1 MNKTGDISNN
11 LNTPIPES
19 NPNPNSNPT
28 HFNIIRKP
36 NACVSFGLP
45 PTPPKHP
52 SPNPHNNKS
61 SSFHNNKTNPS
72 KLSQLS
78 SIFKSSGTKI
88 QMHELYINDTPS
100 NKTYFRHKSNHIS
113 TTKYNLFTFFPKSL
127 LIQFARLPNIYFLA
141 TAIIQSIPVISPL
154 TSASAIIPLVF
165 VLSVSMI
172 RELIEDLARNKYDK
186 LNNKELVK
194 VYRNGSFVIEES
206 QSLLVGEL
214 VILYNNSTVPTDMVL
229 LDSSHNEGLCYIET
243 GSLDGEKAL
252 KQKISLANGKF
263 SIMCANNKE
272 IENIKDLNVNGY
284 CQCDLPN
291 PDLHKLDGKVNLN
304 MNDEIDDYPLTTNQF
319 LLKGAIIKHTCW
331 ALGFVL
337 YTGLNNKIILN
348 SKRPRVKI
356 SNLESRMN
364 RYLIGIF
371 LAQIILCIICA
382 YTHHSNYHNHSKYY
396 DNYILLNNSHKFE
409 SFITFFTYLLLL
421 NTLIPI
427 SLIVTMEIVKVFQGF
442 FIKWDVHMY
451 SKLRKKFCDASSVSL
466 NEELGNVNYIFSDKT
481 GTLTSNK
488 MQFKYCIIGD
498 KCYKYKKEHK
508 EGQLTRGIINKLNA
522 AHNSTHNN
530 DSVNNLKLM
539 NSNNNINESH
549 VQYSS
554 IHYYYNDN
562 NNNNNKPSSNIQ
574 SELHIRKSIKKF
586 TNQFS
591 NVSEINTNCKL
602 NKLPFTNIQNNTETF
617 PNNFSDNDIEMLS
630 NFNNSHTHIDNNTI
644 HNHNYKRSNIINIGN
659 NYFRSLCLTQSSIIR
674 LNNTFITKIDD
685 EALAI
690 HEFWKALACAHEC
703 VCSDSNG
710 SIEYNG
716 VSPDDIELV
725 KTAASQGYSLLKSPS
740 NVRKILIGNVT
751 HEYEIL
757 NILNFSS
764 ERKRMSIV
772 LKEGNNI
779 KVYTKG
785 ADCEIKKRLSK
796 NSSKK
801 YYTAI
806 TKGIDVFSAKG
817 YRTLMI
823 AEKTITQDEYLKWS
837 EKLRNGEMN
846 LQKKHLL
853 IDSLYNEM
861 EQDLLLLGATI
872 VEDKLQDNVPE
883 TIRDLRLAGIKIWV
897 LTGDKADTA
906 ENIAISCNLI
916 SKTHKNFKICSQNDN
931 YQHKN
936 DKTFIDS
943 ELAKFLKEFKE
954 YALNE
959 ENNAENY
966 ITHTIGYKKQH
977 NNHNHQHN
985 NNNNNSNTIS
995 NSNSMNEDN
1004 SNINISSELNSDESH
1019 SFYNSTPFSIL
1030 IEAPILAGIFK
1041 SVEATKQF
1049 LKIALLASTV
1059 ICCRVSPL
1067 QKSQVVKIVKEHNKD
1082 AVTLAIG
1089 DGGNDVSMIMEANI
1103 GIGIHGEEGLRA
1115 VQASDFS
1122 IGEFQ
1127 FLRRLLLFHGRSNL
1141 NRISQMILYF
1151 FYKNFLFTITHFF
1164 FAFKCLCSGQ
1174 TIIDD
1179 WFITV
1184 FNLIFTS
1191 LPLGVQACSD
1201 FDVREED
1208 GEIVQEMMPFLYKES
1223 RDEPLFSVFRFL
1235 KSLFKGLIFGAFNF
1249 YIFELTISVDV
1260 IDIKG
1265 NPENLWFSSLV
1276 LYTNV
1281 IVSVSTSLLLSERY
1295 IIYLVPL
1302 VLIVTSFILYFVFC
1316 IWVHF
1321 ERMFNSFAS
1330 IFGSLSSGKFYLNLI
1345 LLSGICFVIDYCLEA
1360 SRFVFMTNMASTL
1373 MNLKENKALHKTERF
1388 PSVIQNAKINID
1400 LITKYNNYDLIN
1412 AKETFNA
1419 QASNLFKNGGISEE
1433 AFAIS
1438 TYGSQEN
1445 NKINKAKSQRTL
1457 FHKGLTEVDVDEKIV
1472 NRNKKGLTVTG
1483 NFGYDD
1489 KLLLIKA
1496 GVMLNQEE
1504 EMNEDTMIKKQFSTG
1519 LKINSNIFSSNI
1531 LGEERKQLAILEE
1544 RSNYK
1549 KEST

>member
-1 MNKTGDISNN
+1 MNKTGDIPNNN

-19 NPNPNSNPT
+19 NPNPNPT
-28 HFNIIRKP
+28 QFNIIRKP

-382 YTHHSNYHNHSKYY
+382 YTHHSSYHNHSKYY

-451 SKLRKKFCDASSVSL
+451 SKIRKKFCNASSVSL

-508 EGQLTRGIINKLNA
+508 EGQLTQGIINKLNA

-539 NSNNNINESH
+539 NSNNNINESR

-554 IHYYYNDN
+554 IHYYYND

-630 NFNNSHTHIDNNTI
+630 NFNNSHTYIDNNTI

-823 AEKTITQDEYLKWS
+823 VEKTITQDEYLKWS

-906 ENIAISCNLI
+906 ENIALSCNLI
-916 SKTHKNFKICSQNDN
+916 SKTHKNFKICS
-931 YQHKN
+931 HGEETSN
-936 DKTFIDS
+936 DKSFIDNA
-943 ELAKFLKEFKE
+943 LTKFLNEFRE
-954 YALNE
+954 YAFNE
-959 ENNAENY
+959 EDHAQNYLAE
-966 ITHTIGYKKQH
+966 
-977 NNHNHQHN
+977 N
-985 NNNNNSNTIS
+985 NNNNNNNTNNNTNNNEHSNKQQQDKHKQQRNHN
-995 NSNSMNEDN
+995 NSINEDN
-1004 SNINISSELNSDESH
+1004 SNMNISSEFSSDIDVNNPY
-1019 SFYNSTPFSIL
+1019 YNSTPFSIL

-1049 LKIALLASTV
+1049 LRIALFASTV

-1067 QKSQVVKIVKEHNKD
+1067 QKSQVVKIVKEHNKE

-1089 DGGNDVSMIMEANI
+1089 DGGNDVSMIMEAHI

-1127 FLRRLLLFHGRSNL
+1127 FLRRLLLFHGRANL
-1141 NRISQMILYF
+1141 SRISQMILYF

-1164 FAFKCLCSGQ
+1164 FAFRCLGSGQ

-1184 FNLIFTS
+1184 YNLVFTS

-1201 FDVREED
+1201 FDIREED
-1208 GEIVQEMMPFLYKES
+1208 GNIVKEMMPFLYKEA
-1223 RDEPLFSVFRFL
+1223 RDQPLFAIQNFL
-1235 KSLFKGLIFGAFNF
+1235 TSLLKGLIFGAFNF
-1249 YIFELTISVDV
+1249 YIFEASLDVDV

-1265 NPENLWFSSLV
+1265 NTENLWFGSLV

-1281 IVSVSTSLLLSERY
+1281 IVSVSFSLLLNERF
-1295 IIYLVPL
+1295 IIILVPL
-1302 VLIVTSFILYFVFC
+1302 VLIITSFILYIIFC
-1316 IWVHF
+1316 IWVHY
-1321 ERMFNSFAS
+1321 ETMFNSFAS
-1330 IFGSLSSGKFYLNLI
+1330 ILGSLSSGKFYLNAV
-1345 LLSGICFVIDYCLEA
+1345 LLSGLCFVIDYSLE
-1360 SRFVFMTNMASTL
+1360 SKRFVFSSDMTTTL
-1373 MNLKENKALHKTERF
+1373 MNLKRKGTLNNSETF
-1388 PSVIQNAKINID
+1388 PLIIQNAKTSIE
-1400 LITKYNNYDLIN
+1400 LITKYNNFGLLN
-1412 AKETFNA
+1412 AKDSFSL
-1419 QASNLFKNGGISEE
+1419 QASNLFKNGVISEE
-1433 AFAIS
+1433 AFVIS
-1438 TYGSQEN
+1438 AHDSEYN
-1445 NKINKAKSQRTL
+1445 KNKITKAKSQRTMY
-1457 FHKGLTEVDVDEKIV
+1457 HKGLTEVEVAKDRGSKS
-1472 NRNKKGLTVTG
+1472 KKGLTV
-1483 NFGYDD
+1483 GYNINHDD
-1489 KLLLIKA
+1489 KLLLSKIGGFK
-1496 GVMLNQEE
+1496 QEDD
-1504 EMNEDTMIKKQFSTG
+1504 MNGDTMIKKQFSTG
-1519 LKINSNIFSSNI
+1519 LKATSNLGGINDKK
-1531 LGEERKQLAILEE
+1531 RLAILEE
-1544 RSNYK
+1544 VNS
-1549 KEST
+1549 

>member
-1 MNKTGDISNN
+1 MNIIGAVGN
-11 LNTPIPES
+11 S
-19 NPNPNSNPT
+19 NPNTQVNSSSLPFNPT
-28 HFNIIRKP
+28 TNPNITLGLYPSPISHISQTNLNSHHNNNSP
-36 NACVSFGLP
+36 INASSSS
-45 PTPPKHP
+45 PPKFFKAKQY
-52 SPNPHNNKS
+52 SNISNT
-61 SSFHNNKTNPS
+61 SFS
-72 KLSQLS
+72 KL
-78 SIFKSSGTKI
+78 
-88 QMHELYINDTPS
+88 QMHEIYINDISS
-100 NKTYFRHKSNHIS
+100 NKLLYHHKSNKIS
-113 TTKYNLFTFFPKSL
+113 TTKYNLFTFLPKSL
-127 LIQFARLPNIYFLA
+127 IIQFARLPNIYFLA
-141 TAIIQSIPVISPL
+141 TAIIQSIPIISPL
-154 TSASAIIPLVF
+154 ASASAIFPLVF

-172 RELIEDLARNKYDK
+172 RELVEDLSKNKYDK
-186 LNNKELVK
+186 LNNKEIVT
-194 VYRNGSFVIEES
+194 VYRDNTFIIAES
-206 QSLLVGEL
+206 QSLQVGEI
-214 VILYNNSTVPTDMVL
+214 VILYNNTTVPADTVL
-229 LDSSHNEGLCYIET
+229 LDSSHNEGICYVET

-252 KQKISLANGKF
+252 KQKISSKLTNGMFSSLCVDNGK
-263 SIMCANNKE
+263 AVE
-272 IENIKDLNVNGY
+272 DIKNVKVNGF
-284 CQCDLPN
+284 CQCDMPN
-291 PDLHKLDGKVNLN
+291 PDLHRLDGKIKL
-304 MNDEIDDYPLTTNQF
+304 EIGNAVCDYPVTSNQL
-319 LLKGAIIKHTCW
+319 LLKGSVIKHTCW
-331 ALGFVL
+331 AIGFVL

-348 SKRPRVKI
+348 SKPPRVKI
-356 SNLESRMN
+356 SKIESRMN
-364 RYLIGIF
+364 KYLIGIF
-371 LAQIILCIICA
+371 LAQMVLCCVCA
-382 YTHHSNYHNHSKYY
+382 YTHHSSYHKHSNYY
-396 DNYILLNNSHKFE
+396 DNYIHMDQPHNFE

-427 SLIVTMEIVKVFQGF
+427 SLIVTMEIVKVLQGF
-442 FIKWDVHMY
+442 FIRWDIGMY
-451 SKLRKKFCDASSVSL
+451 SKLRKKFCGASSVSL

-498 KCYKYKKEHK
+498 RCYEYKHE
-508 EGQLTRGIINKLNA
+508 
-522 AHNSTHNN
+522 SNN
-530 DSVNNLKLM
+530 NGGV
-539 NSNNNINESH
+539 NSNNNNNKDATHSHNSTIQNNTSNNLKFGTNIESN
-549 VQYSS
+549 V
-554 IHYYYNDN
+554 HYYYNENGNSYLINTKSGCKFLSGIHLNPNQTALKLKSSNISN
-562 NNNNNKPSSNIQ
+562 NNNNNNNDIGC
-574 SELHIRKSIKKF
+574 
-586 TNQFS
+586 
-591 NVSEINTNCKL
+591 INNNN
-602 NKLPFTNIQNNTETF
+602 NKL
-617 PNNFSDNDIEMLS
+617 
-630 NFNNSHTHIDNNTI
+630 NTI
-644 HNHNYKRSNIINIGN
+644 HNTNIHHNIEMLNTHNKHAFDKETIHNFNYRRSNIVNIGQN
-659 NYFRSLCLTQSSIIR
+659 FFRSLCLTQTSIFR
-674 LNNTFITKIDD
+674 LNNTFIKKIDD

-710 SIEYNG
+710 KIEYNG
-716 VSPDDIELV
+716 VSPDDVELV

-740 NVRKILIGNVT
+740 NIRKILIGNVT

-801 YYTAI
+801 YFTAI
-806 TKGIDVFSAKG
+806 TKGIDIFSAKG

-846 LQKKHLL
+846 LQKKHSL

-931 YQHKN
+931 YQHNN
-936 DKTFIDS
+936 DKTFIDN

-977 NNHNHQHN
+977 NNHHNHNHQHN

-995 NSNSMNEDN
+995 NSNSVNEDN

-1164 FAFKCLCSGQ
+1164 FAFKCLSSGQ

-1184 FNLIFTS
+1184 FNIIFTS

-1223 RDEPLFSVFRFL
+1223 RDEPLFSLFRFL
-1235 KSLFKGLIFGAFNF
+1235 KSLLKGLIFGAFNF
-1249 YIFELTISVDV
+1249 YIFELSISVDV
-1260 IDIKG
+1260 IDIQG
-1265 NPENLWFSSLV
+1265 NSENLWFSSLV

-1281 IVSVSTSLLLSERY
+1281 ILSVSTSLLLSERY

-1302 VLIVTSFILYFVFC
+1302 VLIVTSFILYFIFC

-1373 MNLKENKALHKTERF
+1373 MNLKENKALHKTERL
-1388 PSVIQNAKINID
+1388 PSVIQNAKMNID

-1412 AKETFNA
+1412 AKDTFNA

-1438 TYGSQEN
+1438 THGSQEN

-1531 LGEERKQLAILEE
+1531 LGEERKQLTILEE
-1544 RSNYK
+1544 GSNYK